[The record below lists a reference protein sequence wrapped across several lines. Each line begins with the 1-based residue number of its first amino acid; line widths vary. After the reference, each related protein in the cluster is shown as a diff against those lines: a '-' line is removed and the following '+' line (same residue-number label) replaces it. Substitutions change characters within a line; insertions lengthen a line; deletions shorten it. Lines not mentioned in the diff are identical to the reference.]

1 MHEQKTPFKSP
12 SQSLQLHTVLLLLS
26 LPNTASTKA
35 SRVLSAQE
43 KTLRGYDKPGWTS
56 LDQQSRL
63 RWSSNHS
70 HVSSGPFVSPG
81 DTGLWYLGHN
91 EFPELLGPRSETPG
105 KLPFSCGNR
114 CLLPSENQVSSF
126 PFISFNSHFY
136 SFFAVLTSSL
146 CAECTFLG
154 ERLGLKVL
162 KASSWILVSCTT
174 MGSFGNANALKE
186 AASFSL
192 KQFALY

>member
-1 MHEQKTPFKSP
+1 MCSQPGTDPSAGEHWEMSCPSHSGSDLEQEGLQDFHCQLKSIP
-12 SQSLQLHTVLLLLS
+12 SHTHFSLNVYIAVSRLHQRSSSWPNTSLIFCWLSHPLSLLL
-26 LPNTASTKA
+26 
-35 SRVLSAQE
+35 
-43 KTLRGYDKPGWTS
+43 
-56 LDQQSRL
+56 
-63 RWSSNHS
+63 
-70 HVSSGPFVSPG
+70 
-81 DTGLWYLGHN
+81 
-91 EFPELLGPRSETPG
+91 
-105 KLPFSCGNR
+105 C
-114 CLLPSENQVSSF
+114 CLLLF

-162 KASSWILVSCTT
+162 KASSWILASCTT

-186 AASFSL
+186 AASLSL